1 MRLRL
6 PLLVL
11 PIALLLSAACSSA
24 GPEAASP
31 GPRRVDHHVHLL
43 GDDILRDWRAAG
55 ATFSRP
61 DEAYKTAQ
69 RVLGAPGE
77 PPGGTF
83 VSHAVLVSMA
93 HLYGSE
99 ELFGLKLSVEEER
112 VRVAREN
119 DHVAREAARY
129 PGRAA
134 AFCSAPVLRG
144 HAREELERCH
154 RVLRCAG
161 IKIHVASSGV
171 DLRKAADLDELAKI
185 AAWAEKEG
193 LLVLLHL
200 DPQRRG
206 TTVADV
212 ERFAE
217 TVLRPHPRLTVIV
230 AHLGG
235 SGGYG
240 RWTRS
245 VFRTLTG
252 WMQRAGESRAN
263 LLFDISAV
271 LLEEAS
277 EGVPAITPE
286 DAATLGADLRAAG
299 LDLVVFGSDSPVFD
313 SQRTA
318 EALTRLAGLS
328 VPEVDAILARSPRG
342 LLTRPR

>member
-1 MRLRL
+1 MRSRL
-6 PLLVL
+6 LLLVL
-11 PIALLLSAACSSA
+11 PLALLFSASCSSSGPGA
-24 GPEAASP
+24 GGQ

-43 GDDILRDWRAAG
+43 GDDILRDWRSAG

-69 RVLGAPGE
+69 RVLGTPGE
-77 PPGGTF
+77 RPGATF

-129 PGRAA
+129 PGRAV

-144 HAREELERCH
+144 YAREELERCH
-154 RVLRCAG
+154 QVLRCAG

-171 DLRKAADLDELAKI
+171 DLRKAGDLAELAKI
-185 AAWAEKEG
+185 AAWAERER
-193 LLVLLHL
+193 LPILLHL

-217 TVLRPHPRLTVIV
+217 SVLRPHPRLTVIV

-252 WMQRAGESRAN
+252 WMQRAGESRAHV
-263 LLFDISAV
+263 LFDISAV

-299 LDLVVFGSDSPVFD
+299 LDLIVFGSDSPVFD
-313 SQRTA
+313 PQRTA

-328 VPEVDAILARSPRG
+328 APEVDAILARSPKG
-342 LLTRPR
+342 LGSQGF